1 MKGKVLLLKGR
12 MRGLR
17 LFSAGSI
24 ALMVPFSFYNDL
36 MNKKLHRS
44 RGFTLLEILMAI
56 SIFAIVISLAYGS
69 YRATFRIIDSTE
81 SQMEIYNKG
90 RIAMD
95 RLSSDLGSLY
105 LGTSGFLQ
113 GKPQNLGNREA
124 DSIRFTSTAH
134 LVLNRKEQP
143 AGYATISYTVEE
155 DPETKGL
162 RLFRRDVAF
171 RPIEGEEAEPDTN
184 KGLLLCDGLQ
194 EVKFLYH
201 RDKQEQQDNWDSKEI
216 AKADTKARKL
226 PDWIEVNLL
235 FIDPVAVDKPILFST
250 AVTFPGT
257 DPTEEAP

>member
-1 MKGKVLLLKGR
+1 M
-12 MRGLR
+12 MT
-17 LFSAGSI
+17 FY
-24 ALMVPFSFYNDL
+24 FYNGL
-36 MNKKLHRS
+36 MHKRS
-44 RGFTLLEILMAI
+44 YRSSGFTLLEILMAI

-81 SQMEIYNKG
+81 SQTDIYNKG

-95 RLSSDLGSLY
+95 RLSTDLGSLY

-124 DSIRFTSTAH
+124 DTIRFTSTAH

-162 RLFRRDVAF
+162 RLFRRDKAF
-171 RPIEGEEAEPDTN
+171 RPVETEELDTN

-194 EVKFLYH
+194 EVKFFYH
-201 RDKQEQQDNWDSKEI
+201 RNKQEKQDNWDSKEI
-216 AKADTKARKL
+216 EKADTKARKL
-226 PDWIEVNLL
+226 PDWIEINLF
-235 FIDPVAVDKPILFST
+235 FIDPVASDKSIRFTT
-250 AVTFPGT
+250 AVTFPGIGST
-257 DPTEEAP
+257 GDTP

>member
-1 MKGKVLLLKGR
+1 MKGRVLFAQRTDDGYPALSVGSLSR
-12 MRGLR
+12 MMT
-17 LFSAGSI
+17 FY
-24 ALMVPFSFYNDL
+24 FYNDL

-143 AGYATISYTVEE
+143 AGYATIRYTVEE

-162 RLFRRDVAF
+162 RLYRRDVAF
-171 RPIEGEEAEPDTN
+171 RPVEGEEPDTN

-226 PDWIEVNLL
+226 PDWIEINLL

>member
-1 MKGKVLLLKGR
+1 MKGRVLLAQRTDDGR
-12 MRGLR
+12 PAL
-17 LFSAGSI
+17 SVGSI
-24 ALMVPFSFYNDL
+24 TPMMTFYFYNDL
-36 MNKKLHRS
+36 MKKKLHRS
-44 RGFTLLEILMAI
+44 SGFTLLEILMAI

-69 YRATFRIIDSTE
+69 YRATFRIIDSTD

-90 RIAMD
+90 RIVMD

-155 DPETKGL
+155 NPETKDL

-171 RPIEGEEAEPDTN
+171 RPIEGEEPEPDTN

-201 RDKQEQQDNWDSKEI
+201 REKQEQQDNWDSKEI
-216 AKADTKARKL
+216 EKADTKARKL
-226 PDWIEVNLL
+226 PDWIEINLL

-257 DPTEEAP
+257 DPTGETP